1 MAHEAKDRDRAARAK
16 DGRTPDEVIAS
27 IDSSGWAV
35 DPVAVGL
42 SAMEYERGEA
52 ELLFSTFQQRAGGV
66 NRWFHFPG
74 LSKFGDNWVVSVNND
89 TVYSAA
95 VVDAREGFTI
105 EVPDAN
111 DRFVSL
117 HIQDFNHTFVDY
129 SWTPGSHHYGA
140 GSVDTDHVL
149 VGLRIATTGSDS
161 DQATIRNSLQPEAA
175 IVAGSSIP
183 FEAVRDPALT
193 RTVRDALMS
202 QYEILTDSYD
212 TVRYDIRAV
221 DDWEKWTYTVA
232 GQFGLSPVDT
242 AMYPPFAP
250 PGTRGNVTYRAS
262 FDVVPAEAF
271 FSLTVYGADRFLMSD
286 NHSIVSSNHPD
297 FVARPDGGFDVIFGG
312 DDARKLAASE
322 GANFLHTPVDGWNGL
337 LRAYRPDVDEMR
349 HYQMPMLETV
359 NA

>member
-1 MAHEAKDRDRAARAK
+1 MTHLAKDQDRLAGAS
-16 DGRTPDEVIAS
+16 DGRTADEVIAS
-27 IDSSGWAV
+27 IDSSRWVV

-42 SAMEYERGEA
+42 TAMEYERGEA

-95 VVDAREGFTI
+95 VVDAREGFSI
-105 EVPDAN
+105 EVPNAD

-129 SWTPGSHHYGA
+129 SWTPGAHHYDA
-140 GSVDTDHVL
+140 GSVDTDYVL
-149 VGLRIATTGSDS
+149 VGLRIATTGSDA
-161 DQATIRNSLQPEAA
+161 DQATIRDSLQPQATV
-175 IVAGSSIP
+175 VAGSAIP

-193 RTVRDALMS
+193 HQVRDALMP
-202 QYEILTDSYD
+202 QYELLSDSYD

-250 PGTRGNVTYRAS
+250 DATRGDITYRAT
-262 FDVVPAEAF
+262 FDAVPAEAF
-271 FSLTVYGADRFLMSD
+271 FSLTAYGEDRFLMSAD
-286 NHSIVSSNHPD
+286 HSIVSSNHPD
-297 FVARPDGGFDVIFGG
+297 FIARADGGFDVIFGG
-312 DDARKLAASE
+312 DDAQQLAARE
-322 GANFLHTPVDGWNGL
+322 GANFLHTPSDGWNGL
-337 LRAYRPDVDEMR
+337 LRAYRPDVEQMR
-349 HYQMPMLETV
+349 NYRMPVLETV
-359 NA
+359 NT